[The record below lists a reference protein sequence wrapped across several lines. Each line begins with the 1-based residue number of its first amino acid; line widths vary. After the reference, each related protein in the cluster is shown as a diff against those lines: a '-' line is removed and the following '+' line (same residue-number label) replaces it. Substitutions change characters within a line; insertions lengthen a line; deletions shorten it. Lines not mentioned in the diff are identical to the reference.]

1 MLQKYCEWFRLA
13 NWLHQRGITHLADC
27 TADVWRAYASERR
40 DEGISRV
47 HAEMVLGYF
56 TDLWVYDQ
64 LSTCPAGIS
73 RPPWETE
80 GIDDFLPAADGT
92 DSAENSTEPLDPQ
105 VMGPLL
111 VWALRFVEDFADDI
125 LAAWTEQRR
134 LVDVAAN
141 NTATSASR
149 AALKEY
155 LLPLVDTGAPLPAVH
170 VKGRLYLARDYV
182 AAHTGATHTQIERLV
197 KLHGLQDLVVQ
208 RPAPCP
214 LDVPIAGKIDGRPW
228 REYITFGEA
237 TTLMQHLGTAA
248 AIVIVYLTGMRPQEA
263 QALRSG
269 CCPDPEPADDGTPG
283 RHLIRSRHFKNV
295 LDEDGNH
302 ASAGEVREVP
312 WVAITPVVR
321 AIRVLERMVPEGE
334 LLLSAAHHDVH
345 RPGGRQ

>member
-1 MLQKYCEWFRLA
+1 M
-13 NWLHQRGITHLADC
+13 
-27 TADVWRAYASERR
+27 
-40 DEGISRV
+40 
-47 HAEMVLGYF
+47 
-56 TDLWVYDQ
+56 
-64 LSTCPAGIS
+64 
-73 RPPWETE
+73 
-80 GIDDFLPAADGT
+80 
-92 DSAENSTEPLDPQ
+92 
-105 VMGPLL
+105 
-111 VWALRFVEDFADDI
+111 
-125 LAAWTEQRR
+125 
-134 LVDVAAN
+134 AAN

-237 TTLMQHLGTAA
+237 TTLIGHLGTAA

-295 LDEDGNH
+295 LDQDGNH

-345 RPGGRQ
+345 RPVAGSSKVRSGEPR